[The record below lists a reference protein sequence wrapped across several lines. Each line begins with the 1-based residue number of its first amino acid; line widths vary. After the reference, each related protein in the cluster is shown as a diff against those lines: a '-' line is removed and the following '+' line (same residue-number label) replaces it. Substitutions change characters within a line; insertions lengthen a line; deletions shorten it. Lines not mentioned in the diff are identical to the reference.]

1 MARRLLTFLAA
12 LTGLIVAALVAGG
25 AYMAL
30 KSPLTTKP
38 NSDLQPDNCSPGPC
52 ANVKGYT
59 IWISN
64 VRVTNDVVRMTVKFQ
79 NSSAAT
85 HASPEDLQ
93 LIDRG
98 RRSSIPITDVTGC
111 KSFTRHEFN
120 HGAVFGPIDIC
131 FRVSNSTA

>member
-52 ANVKGYT
+52 ANVKRYS
-59 IWISN
+59 IWISA
-64 VRVTNDVVRMTVKFQ
+64 VRVTNDVVRMIVKFQ
-79 NSSAAT
+79 NSSDPR
-85 HASPEDLQ
+85 HVASDDLQ
-93 LIDRG
+93 LIDAGLRP
-98 RRSSIPITDVTGC
+98 SIPITDSAGGM
-111 KSFTRHEFN
+111 SFPRPDPL
-120 HGAVFGPIDIC
+120 GGQA
-131 FRVSNSTA
+131 